1 MLPCHVVDSFNDVTR
16 HWDFGPHVSG
26 DAGAGGEIKEEMA
39 SLLVAV
45 WSKANCPQRSLPHGV
60 VMFFMS
66 LDVSPELEPDV
77 HTIVPFP
84 SCHDVPWRVLVRHAV
99 PMREGVQPE
108 YRVLDEVNDDY
119 SWDTSKWQHPV
130 CASRPVLNSLNVSFH
145 LRDVL
150 IGGTAVDLWE
160 PWSEA
165 FKFIV
170 CHYA

>member
-1 MLPCHVVDSFNDVTR
+1 
-16 HWDFGPHVSG
+16 
-26 DAGAGGEIKEEMA
+26 
-39 SLLVAV
+39 
-45 WSKANCPQRSLPHGV
+45 
-60 VMFFMS
+60 MFFMS
-66 LDVSPELEPDV
+66 LDVSPEFEPDV
-77 HTIVPFP
+77 HTVVQFT
-84 SCHDVPWRVLVRHAV
+84 SCHDVPWQVLVQHTV

-130 CASRPVLNSLNVSFH
+130 CASRPILDSSNVPFH

-165 FKFIV
+165 FKFVV
-170 CHYA
+170 CHYARHCEATMTIQPAHCLQFISHGVNLPIWHSYARLLYLDA